1 MGKETKGLDSFTG
14 VEFARPFTYSQE
26 EIQWLFDKIKNGH
39 LLTKSEYEQIK
50 DLDLS
55 KFSTF
60 SGDYDDLI
68 DKPDISSI
76 VLNVIAEQGISNRE
90 ELDSKLS
97 QITTTFNERCSEL
110 NESIRT
116 DMTEEIAAIYDILG
130 EGPPSTEGNYGDRIS
145 ALEEANEQ
153 LESDLAAV
161 LNMLEKPPTYSAP
174 SVSLSI
180 SPSSTIHNEAT
191 AITITPKFN
200 KNDAGDIVSYI
211 LKKGN
216 DVVAEGTILES
227 YKDTVTLQHGGNNAS
242 YSVTVS
248 YGDGPIKNTNTG
260 RPYPSTAIK
269 AGSVSGTAS
278 IRAWA
283 YSYYG
288 VIDTDTV
295 SEADIANLNKVILH
309 SRNNT
314 VTYNLQ
320 EGQRSVYLY
329 PSNFGSLSS
338 IKDSNNFD
346 YINSYT
352 VSTITYNDI
361 VYNVYVLTDPVEISG
376 FKQIFN

>member
-97 QITTTFNERCSEL
+97 KITTTFNERCSEL

-227 YKDTVTLQHGGNNAS
+227 YKDTVTLVATMHH
-242 YSVTVS
+242 
-248 YGDGPIKNTNTG
+248 
-260 RPYPSTAIK
+260 
-269 AGSVSGTAS
+269 
-278 IRAWA
+278 
-283 YSYYG
+283 
-288 VIDTDTV
+288 
-295 SEADIANLNKVILH
+295 IL
-309 SRNNT
+309 
-314 VTYNLQ
+314 
-320 EGQRSVYLY
+320 
-329 PSNFGSLSS
+329 SLFLMVMDLLRIQTLVDHIQVQQS
-338 IKDSNNFD
+338 KL
-346 YINSYT
+346 
-352 VSTITYNDI
+352 
-361 VYNVYVLTDPVEISG
+361 VL
-376 FKQIFN
+376 